1 MPQSCRSVDQFGFGS
16 WRSWSD
22 NKTFQRSLRDN
33 ESGGTATPV
42 EAAVEAEAAAVEAA
56 AVVEAAA
63 EAAAAEAAAVEAAAV
78 EAAAVE
84 AAAVEAAARVAPSA
98 ASCWRYSVWNC

>member
-63 EAAAAEAAAVEAAAV
+63 AAAAAVEAAAV

-98 ASCWRYSVWNC
+98 ASCWRHSVWNC

>member
-63 EAAAAEAAAVEAAAV
+63 AAAAAV

-98 ASCWRYSVWNC
+98 ASCWRHSVWNC